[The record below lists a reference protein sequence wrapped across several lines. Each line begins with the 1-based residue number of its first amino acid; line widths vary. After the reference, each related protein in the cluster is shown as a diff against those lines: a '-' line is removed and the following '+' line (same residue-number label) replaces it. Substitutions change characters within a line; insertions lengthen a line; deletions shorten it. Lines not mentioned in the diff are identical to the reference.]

1 MNDPQPQISSLTP
14 APKPPAPSEPEAKS
28 TTALQIIIGVAVVG
42 FLAVKYPALLRS
54 GLIFIFTLSVLVFVH
69 EWGHYQF
76 ARWAGM
82 KVNRFALGFP
92 PWIFTRRVNDIDYS
106 LGALPIGGMV
116 DIAGLGSEEEMVATG
131 KGEKVANATRVAQP
145 DTPFGEKQ
153 FQDAGLGWRFW
164 TLFAGPMMN
173 FIFALIVFAL
183 MFSLIGV
190 PIDRSVNS
198 RVDIVYPGMPAA
210 KAGIK
215 AGDRMIAVNGV
226 RTEDV
231 AKLRD
236 LIRSGNGKA
245 VSITIE
251 REGKEIQRSLT
262 PQIEPEIQED
272 GVTTK
277 QAAII
282 GVMFTRVTEYERVG
296 LIQGEKGFWDSAI
309 GYGLRGSYELA
320 ERIAGLLRRVVT
332 LSLTPDDKRNIGG
345 PVKIAQTIDY
355 TSHKSWQETILLAAA
370 LSVNLGLMNLLP
382 FPALDGGR
390 ILFLAYELVMRRPF
404 DPRREGL
411 VHAIGIVLLLT
422 FMLLITVRDVLP
434 MFG

>member
-1 MNDPQPQISSLTP
+1 MNDPQSQISSLTP
-14 APKPPAPSEPEAKS
+14 EPKPPAPSEPQAKS
-28 TTALQIIIGVAVVG
+28 TVALQIIIGVAVVA
-42 FLAVKYPALLRS
+42 FLAVKYPLMLRS

-92 PWIFTRRVNDIDYS
+92 PWIFTKRVNDIDYS

-116 DIAGLGSEEEMVATG
+116 DIAGLGSEEEMVSTG
-131 KGEKVANATRVAQP
+131 KGEKVANATREARP

-183 MFSLIGV
+183 MFSLVGV
-190 PIDRSVNS
+190 PDEKSVNN
-198 RVDIVYPGMPAA
+198 RVDIVYPGMPAF

-231 AKLRD
+231 NKLRE
-236 LIRSGNGKA
+236 LIRSGNGKP

-251 REGKEIQRSLT
+251 REGKEIQSSLT
-262 PQIEPEIQED
+262 PHIEPELQAD
-272 GVTTK
+272 GVTTT

-282 GVMFTRVTEYERVG
+282 GVMFSRVTEYERVG
-296 LIQGEKGFWDSAI
+296 LLQGKTGFWDGAI
-309 GYGLRGSYELA
+309 GYGLRGSYDLA
-320 ERIAGLLRRVVT
+320 ERIAGLLSRVVT
-332 LSLTPDDKRNIGG
+332 LRLTPDDKRNIGG